1 MTDKQLI
8 LDTLRRMGAS
18 IAADLQSRAP
28 ELTGTE
34 LYAEADYI
42 PGFQAAMTRMNMLR
56 RPAGFVC
63 RSTAG
68 RMVRLIQPYDSTIY
82 PQEPEELPAQW
93 GFVWSDDP
101 AHALPFIALSTS
113 PYMKGN
119 CCSEGDEVF
128 RSLMDNNVHAPSAYP
143 QGWEQVVS
151 E

>member
-42 PGFQAAMTRMNMLR
+42 PGFQAAMARMNMLR

-68 RMVRLIQPYDSTIY
+68 RMVRLLQPYDSTIY
-82 PQEPEELPAQW
+82 TQEPEDLPAQW
-93 GFVWSDDP
+93 CFAWSTDP
-101 AHALPFIALSTS
+101 AHALPFIALATS
-113 PYMKGN
+113 PYNTGE
-119 CCSEGDEVF
+119 CCTYDGKTY
-128 RSLMDNNVHAPSAYP
+128 RSKSDGNVHAPSAWP
-143 QGWEQVVS
+143 DGWEEV
-151 E
+151 

>member
-42 PGFQAAMTRMNMLR
+42 PGFQAAMARMNMLR

-82 PQEPEELPAQW
+82 PQEPEDLPAQW
-93 GFVWSDDP
+93 GFAWSTDP
-101 AHALPFIALSTS
+101 AHALPFIALATS
-113 PYMKGN
+113 PYNIGE
-119 CCSEGDEVF
+119 CCAEDGKTY
-128 RSLMDNNVHAPSAYP
+128 RSKSDGNVHAPSAWP
-143 QGWEQVVS
+143 DGWEEV
-151 E
+151 